1 MELIT
6 EIFPLKLKIRLK
18 LFEAATIQTT
28 ANKAITVMQLIF
40 FWYCPKP
47 VKLTNVHFNL
57 V

>member
-6 EIFPLKLKIRLK
+6 EILPLKLKIRLK

-28 ANKAITVMQLIF
+28 ANKAITVMQLF
-40 FWYCPKP
+40 FLWYCPKP